1 MRVMTTRLLAALLA
15 VVLGLTLTACTL
27 TVEAPP
33 STEETA
39 AGATGSAPQERT
51 DPDSGL
57 DWVDLADLPPE
68 AAETMELIEAD
79 GPFPYDRD
87 GITFQNREGLLPDQP
102 RGYYREYTVPTPGER
117 DRGARRIVAGEQGE
131 YYWTADHYE
140 SFCEFSG

>member
-1 MRVMTTRLLAALLA
+1 MTTRLLAALLA

-68 AAETMELIEAD
+68 AAEMMELIESD

-140 SFCEFSG
+140 SFERIRT

>member
-68 AAETMELIEAD
+68 AAEMMELIESD

-140 SFCEFSG
+140 SFERIRT

>member
-68 AAETMELIEAD
+68 AAETMELIESD

-140 SFCEFSG
+140 SFERIRT